1 MVFNQPRTRA
11 NNAPWRDGWTRAID
25 VWGVAMSRIHSVTR
39 ARSALLACTAALS
52 LGITNGPASADA
64 SLSMSGVTLM
74 SAASL
79 SSWAD
84 IVERVSPSVVSLT
97 TTKGLGSGFVIDSAG
112 YVVTNNHVMADATEA
127 EVRFSD
133 GTKYKGR
140 LIGRD
145 EATDIALLKIDAPV
159 SFPAL
164 RFEDDRKVRV
174 GDLVLA
180 VGNPF
185 GLNGTV
191 TAGILS
197 ARGRDEIGSGQFTD
211 YLQLDAAINPGNS
224 GGPTFDAAGRII
236 GMNTM
241 GRPGSG
247 IGFAIPSTTIMR
259 VVEDLKAGHAVTRG
273 FLGVQIE
280 SLSDDAA
287 KALGLPNANGA
298 LVTGVIAG
306 SPAEKAGFRR
316 GDVILKINGQAVKD
330 NRELARRIA
339 LLEVGQAATFTV
351 WRDGASQTIKVTAAK
366 REQTADAGQAA
377 PGYRLTSLGVAL
389 QSITDDVRKDFNLG
403 DAARGVLVMGVD
415 PASDAAVRG
424 LNPGDRIIGVGNID
438 VSSMTD
444 VNLALEKARAQ
455 QRDSVLLFLQ
465 TVAGQPAHMAVKL
478 ADK

>member
-1 MVFNQPRTRA
+1 MVRSQP
-11 NNAPWRDGWTRAID
+11 I
-25 VWGVAMSRIHSVTR
+25 
-39 ARSALLACTAALS
+39 RSGRNVLLSCTAAVGLALMVPLATAAAQAT
-52 LGITNGPASADA
+52 LGGATF
-64 SLSMSGVTLM
+64 M
-74 SAASL
+74 SAVSL

-97 TTKGLGSGFVIDSAG
+97 TSKGLGSGFVIDAAG
-112 YVVTNNHVMADATEA
+112 YIVTNNHVMADATEA

-145 EATDIALLKIDAPV
+145 EATDIALLKIDAPK

-164 RFEDDRKVRV
+164 KFEDDRKVRV

-197 ARGRDEIGSGQFTD
+197 ARGRDEVGSGQFTD

-236 GMNTM
+236 GMNSM

-280 SLSDDAA
+280 SLSDEAA
-287 KALGLPNANGA
+287 KALGLPSANGA

-306 SPAEKAGFRR
+306 SPAEKAGIRR

-339 LLEVGQAATFTV
+339 MLEVGEAATFTI
-351 WRDGASQTIKVTAAK
+351 WRDGGTVTIKVTAAK
-366 REQTADAGQAA
+366 REQTADAQSVA
-377 PGYRLTSLGVAL
+377 PNYRLTSLGLAL
-389 QSITDDVRKDFNLG
+389 QSITEDVRKDFNLG
-403 DAARGVLVMGVD
+403 DDARGVLVMGID
-415 PASDAAVRG
+415 PTSDAAVRNL

-455 QRDSVLLFLQ
+455 KRDSVLLFLQ
-465 TVAGQPAHMAVKL
+465 TVAGQPAHVAVKL
-478 ADK
+478 TGN

>member
-1 MVFNQPRTRA
+1 
-11 NNAPWRDGWTRAID
+11 
-25 VWGVAMSRIHSVTR
+25 
-39 ARSALLACTAALS
+39 
-52 LGITNGPASADA
+52 
-64 SLSMSGVTLM
+64 
-74 SAASL
+74 
-79 SSWAD
+79 
-84 IVERVSPSVVSLT
+84 
-97 TTKGLGSGFVIDSAG
+97 
-112 YVVTNNHVMADATEA
+112 
-127 EVRFSD
+127 
-133 GTKYKGR
+133 
-140 LIGRD
+140 
-145 EATDIALLKIDAPV
+145 
-159 SFPAL
+159 
-164 RFEDDRKVRV
+164 V

-330 NRELARRIA
+330 NRELARRIG

-351 WRDGASQTIKVTAAK
+351 WRDGAVQTIKVTAAK
-366 REQTADAGQAA
+366 REQTADAGQVA

-389 QSITDDVRKDFNLG
+389 QSITEDVRKDFNLG

-465 TVAGQPAHMAVKL
+465 TVAGQPAHVAVRL
-478 ADK
+478 TDK